1 MNVSGPTPKNFT
13 SFSPRNMDPLR
24 DILFKLT
31 IGLFVILLII
41 LLPAFI
47 ITVFSY
53 YWNSWFSSPPVKR
66 TKKKGLREAKRS
78 YLMIELID
86 LT

>member
-1 MNVSGPTPKNFT
+1 MNVSGPSPKNFT
-13 SFSPRNMDPLR
+13 SFSQRNIDPLR

-53 YWNSWFSSPPVKR
+53 YWNTWFSSPPVKR
-66 TKKKGLREAKRS
+66 AKKSGLREEKRS
-78 YLMIELID
+78 DLMIELID

>member
-1 MNVSGPTPKNFT
+1 
-13 SFSPRNMDPLR
+13 MDPLR

-31 IGLFVILLII
+31 IGLFVILIII
-41 LLPAFI
+41 LLPAFL

-53 YWNSWFSSPPVKR
+53 YWNTWFSSPPVKR
-66 TKKKGLREAKRS
+66 AKIRRLREAKRPD
-78 YLMIELID
+78 LMIELID